1 MVYFRLI
8 ASHFFTLL
16 TSHVFCYLIIQ
27 AQGNQLEKSQGIDMK
42 LMKYSFV
49 F

>member
-8 ASHFFTLL
+8 ASHL

-27 AQGNQLEKSQGIDMK
+27 AQGNQLEKSREIDMK

>member
-8 ASHFFTLL
+8 ASHL

-27 AQGNQLEKSQGIDMK
+27 AQGNQLEKSQAEREREEREANG
-42 LMKYSFV
+42 
-49 F
+49 